1 MDSRSLTPHGAG
13 YCIQEIMFCRLNDG
27 FRSLGGSC
35 KGKQDLS
42 NEAVKGV
49 NVVQN
54 MTAKQQFRHFH

>member
-1 MDSRSLTPHGAG
+1 MDSRSFTPHEAG

-27 FRSLGGSC
+27 FGSFGSSC

-54 MTAKQQFRHFH
+54 TAAKQQFRQFH